1 MGQKQMRKII
11 VFIGLTLALE
21 AARAEK
27 TAVIPCTRTSDGT
40 VIHDEVDLQDRARQ
54 FAISDPRF
62 VRVDQFRKTPGPNED
77 EKVTGT
83 CIIHFMSEDEFNV
96 QK

>member
-1 MGQKQMRKII
+1 MREIL
-11 VFIGLTLALE
+11 VFIGLILALGV
-21 AARAEK
+21 AHAEK

-40 VIHDEVDLQDRARQ
+40 VTHDEVDLQDRARE

-62 VRVDQFRKTPGPNED
+62 FRVNQFRKTPGPNEG
-77 EKVTGT
+77 EKGNGT